1 MEMLEDVSRA
11 DGPDEAIRAYA
22 TRIRKVRPID
32 AFVSVSVRGLP
43 NGSYRVGR
51 VERAD
56 RAKPLMQTDGSASWD
71 RSPVRT
77 GGIIGALLPALPL
90 AGPRGMRDEPRI
102 AHELATATDPV
113 LGDALMGMGS
123 CMSIPVLDEG
133 RAVSW
138 WFLFRRD
145 PHGYGQEDL
154 EEEVL
159 IGNLF
164 GALTRHMEALE
175 QNTALSEK
183 LRAQFDEVARVQRAL
198 LPTSEPRVP
207 GVSFATSY
215 LTSGQAGGD
224 YYDFLATSAGSIGVF
239 IADVSG
245 HGPAAA
251 TVMAMLHAIL
261 HARPELWGS
270 PAELMYWANERLAS
284 SSIEGGHVTAVYGVL
299 DAQSRVFEFVRA
311 GHPIPRVRSA
321 AGEVRGLNSEA
332 GPPMGIVADRG
343 VFVLRPERITLAPG
357 ETVVLYTDGASE
369 TESPG
374 GEQIGVDGLDRA
386 IAAAGPTPADV
397 VHAVERAL
405 VEFRS
410 SPERADDQTLV
421 VFRVDA

>member
-11 DGPDEAIRAYA
+11 DGPDEAVRAYA
-22 TRIRKVRPID
+22 ARIRKVRPID
-32 AFVSVSVRGLP
+32 AFVSVSVRNLP
-43 NGSYRVGR
+43 MGNYRLGR

-56 RAKPLMQTDGSASWD
+56 RAVPILRVVDSNGWD
-71 RSPVRT
+71 AAPVHT
-77 GGIIGALLPALPL
+77 GGLIGLLLPMP
-90 AGPRGMRDEPRI
+90 GGRGTRAEPRI
-102 AHELATATDPV
+102 VHELNAGYDPI
-113 LGDALMGMGS
+113 LGNALEGMGS
-123 CMSIPVLDEG
+123 CMAIPVLDQG

-145 PHGYGQEDL
+145 PHGYEQEDL

-175 QNTALSEK
+175 QNTALSRK

-198 LPTSEPRVP
+198 LPVVEPSVA
-207 GVSFATSY
+207 GACFAASY

-224 YYDFLATSAGSIGVF
+224 YYDFLATHDGRIGVF

-261 HARPELWGS
+261 HARPELWGM
-270 PAELMYWANERLAS
+270 PVELLQWANQRLAS

-299 DAQSRVFEFVRA
+299 DPRSRELQLVRA

-321 AGEVRGLNSEA
+321 MGRVSPLDSEA
-332 GPPMGIVADRG
+332 GPPMGIIADPGAFRLQSTR
-343 VFVLRPERITLAPG
+343 FTLSPG
-357 ETVVLYTDGASE
+357 DTVVLYTDGANE
-369 TESPG
+369 AENPA
-374 GEQIGVDGLDRA
+374 GEQIGVEGLDRA
-386 IAAAGPTPADV
+386 IASAGPTPRDV
-397 VHAVERAL
+397 VQVVEREL
-405 VEFRS
+405 ETFRG
-410 SPERADDQTLV
+410 SPRREDDQTLV
-421 VFRVDA
+421 VFRMEDVPA

>member
-1 MEMLEDVSRA
+1 MEMLDDVSRA

-22 TRIRKVRPID
+22 ARIRKVRPID

-43 NGSYRVGR
+43 TGSFRLGR

-56 RAKPLMQTDGSASWD
+56 RAKPLIQTAVAAGWD
-71 RSPVRT
+71 RSPIRT
-77 GGIIGALLPALPL
+77 GGIIGALLPQP
-90 AGPRGMRDEPRI
+90 GPRGARDEPRI
-102 AHELATATDPV
+102 AHELATGIDPV
-113 LGDALMGMGS
+113 LGDALLGMGS
-123 CMSIPVLDEG
+123 CMAIPVLDEG

-183 LRAQFDEVARVQRAL
+183 LKAQFDEVARVQRAL
-198 LPTSEPRVP
+198 LPICVPGVP

-215 LTSGQAGGD
+215 LPSGQAGGD
-224 YYDFLATSAGSIGVF
+224 YYDFLPTGAGSVGVF

-270 PAELMYWANERLAS
+270 PAELMQWANQRLAS

-299 DAQSRVFEFVRA
+299 NATTREFEFVRT

-321 AGEVRGLNSEA
+321 MGRVRPLDSEA
-332 GPPMGIVADRG
+332 GPPMGIVVDPSA
-343 VFVLRPERITLAPG
+343 FVLKPMRVTLSPG
-357 ETVVLYTDGASE
+357 DTAVLYTDGASE
-369 TESPG
+369 AENPA
-374 GEQIGVDGLDRA
+374 GEQIGVEGLDRA
-386 IAAAGPTPADV
+386 IASAGPMPSDV

-405 VEFRS
+405 VEFRGS
-410 SPERADDQTLV
+410 SSRADDQTLV
-421 VFRVDA
+421 VFRMDQ